1 MMIRMGALL
10 MIAAAGCAAVPPD
23 DEGNVPVKGES
34 GHVCNAEA
42 AQHLVGRPATQEL
55 GAEAMRLTGAASLR
69 WIPKDGVVTM
79 DYRPDRLNIELD
91 GENKVAKI
99 RCG

>member
-10 MIAAAGCAAVPPD
+10 MMAAGCAAVPPED
-23 DEGNVPVKGES
+23 AENVPVKGET
-34 GHVCNAEA
+34 GHVCNAEP

-55 GAEAMRLTGAASLR
+55 AAEAMRLTGAGMMR
-69 WIPKDGVVTM
+69 WIPEGAMVTM

>member
-1 MMIRMGALL
+1 MKYGFGAMLMMI
-10 MIAAAGCAAVPPD
+10 AGCAAVPPD
-23 DEGNVPVKGES
+23 VEPEEVPEKGAS
-34 GHVCNAEA
+34 GKTCEA
-42 AQHLVGRPATQEL
+42 APAQHLIGRAATQEL

-69 WIPKDGVVTM
+69 WIPEGGMVTM

-91 GENKVAKI
+91 GSNRVKAI

>member
-1 MMIRMGALL
+1 MKIFTGAMLMM
-10 MIAAAGCAAVPPD
+10 AAGCAAAPPED
-23 DEGNVPVKGES
+23 VENVPVKGET
-34 GHVCNAEA
+34 GRICNAEP
-42 AQHLVGRPATQEL
+42 AQHLIGRAATQEL
-55 GAEAMRLTGAASLR
+55 GAEAIRLTGAGSLR
-69 WIPKDGVVTM
+69 WIPKDGMVTM